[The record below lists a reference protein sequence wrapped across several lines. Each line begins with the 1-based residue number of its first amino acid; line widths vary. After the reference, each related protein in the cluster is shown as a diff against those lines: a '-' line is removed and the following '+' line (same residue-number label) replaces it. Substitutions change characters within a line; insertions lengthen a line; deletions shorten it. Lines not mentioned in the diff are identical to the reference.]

1 VFLPLAGSSVC
12 MRLAPFGVML
22 RLMVMRK
29 VFLAALLL
37 AVAGCAPRLTGSVG
51 LVKSVPVG
59 GPSARQLAGGR
70 WTRIPLAPIRLCDA
84 LALWDGRDLI
94 VVEHGYPPC
103 RPAAAAYDPRANSW
117 RALAAP
123 PGFIGRGQGPVAAW
137 GGGRLLLVMPMTG
150 AAVTWSAATGRWQR
164 TAPVPAAG
172 AVSVSWT
179 GSRFLVITLTKITAN
194 RGTAG
199 TFALSDGRWARL
211 PSLPQPARGQIVE
224 AATAT
229 GNGSVYALTDVSVWH
244 TNPSDTYDSGSVEL
258 LRLTDAGWTRVP
270 LSRGAP
276 RSQLTLTQVGG
287 AFVAAGSQCPG
298 IGLCM
303 GGEDGA
309 VALLRPGADA
319 AATTALRPQH
329 GVPYPRNIAAG
340 GHAIVV
346 TYAEGLGR
354 PIPPEDGPLP
364 GSCAIYDITTRTWL
378 KGPTSPEP
386 RAGPGLDWSAYWTP
400 YGVVNLAQALPDS
413 GTLVH
418 IGGWLLRPAIRRFGD

>member
-1 VFLPLAGSSVC
+1 
-12 MRLAPFGVML
+12 ML

-29 VFLAALLL
+29 IFLAALLL
-37 AVAGCAPRLTGSVG
+37 AVAGCASSSSGSVG
-51 LVKSVPVG
+51 LVRTESVG
-59 GPSARQLAGGR
+59 GPSAQQLAGGR
-70 WTRIPLAPIRLCDA
+70 WTQIPLAPIRLCDA
-84 LALWDGRDLI
+84 LALWAGRDLI

-103 RPAAAAYDPRANSW
+103 RPAAAAYDPMANTW
-117 RALAAP
+117 RAIAAP
-123 PGFIGRGQGPVAAW
+123 PGFIGHGQGPVAGW

-150 AAVTWSAATGRWQR
+150 AAVTWSAATGRWHR
-164 TAPVPAAG
+164 IASVPAAG

-179 GSRFLVITLTKITAN
+179 GSRFLVITLTRIAAN

-199 TFALSDGRWARL
+199 TFALRGGQWTRL

-224 AATAT
+224 AATTT
-229 GNGSVYALTDVSVWH
+229 GNGSVYALIDVSLWH

-258 LRLTDAGWTRVP
+258 LRLTAATWTRVP

-276 RSQLTLTQVGG
+276 GSQLALTQAGG
-287 AFVAAGSQCPG
+287 DFVAVGSACPG
-298 IGLCM
+298 IGMCT
-303 GGEDGA
+303 GGEDGV
-309 VALLRPGADA
+309 VALLRPGAA
-319 AATTALRPQH
+319 TTTTALRPRD

-354 PIPPEDGPLP
+354 LMLPKDEPQP

-378 KGPTSPEP
+378 KGPTSPER
-386 RAGPGLDWSAYWTP
+386 RADLGLVWSAYWTP
-400 YGVVNLAQALPDS
+400 YGVVDLAQALPDS

-418 IGGWLLRPAIRRFGD
+418 IGGWLLRPTR

>member
-1 VFLPLAGSSVC
+1 
-12 MRLAPFGVML
+12 ML

-29 VFLAALLL
+29 IFLAVLLL
-37 AVAGCAPRLTGSVG
+37 AVAGCAPSLPGSAG
-51 LVKSVPVG
+51 LVRRESAG

-70 WTRIPLAPIRLCDA
+70 WTRIPLAPVRLCDA
-84 LALWDGRDLI
+84 LALWDGRDLV
-94 VVEHGYPPC
+94 VVEHGFRPC
-103 RPAAAAYDPRANSW
+103 RPAAAAYDPRANTW

-137 GGGRLLLVMPMTG
+137 GGGRLLLVMPVTG
-150 AAVTWSAATGRWQR
+150 AAVTWSAATGRWHR
-164 TAPVPAAG
+164 IASVPAPG

-179 GSRFLVITLTKITAN
+179 GSRFLVITLTRISASQ
-194 RGTAG
+194 GAAG
-199 TFALSDGRWARL
+199 TFALADGQWARL

-229 GNGSVYALTDVSVWH
+229 GNGSVYALADVSVWH
-244 TNPSDTYDSGSVEL
+244 TSPGDTYDSGSVEL
-258 LRLTDAGWTRVP
+258 LRLTAAAWTRVP
-270 LSRGAP
+270 LSQGAP
-276 RSQLTLTQVGG
+276 RSQLALTPVGG

-298 IGLCM
+298 IGMCT

-309 VALLRPGADA
+309 VALLRPGA
-319 AATTALRPQH
+319 AATTALRPEQ

-354 PIPPEDGPLP
+354 PMPPEDEPRP
-364 GSCAIYDITTRTWL
+364 GTTAIYDITARTWL

-386 RAGPGLDWSAYWTP
+386 RADAGLDWSAYWTP
-400 YGVVNLAQALPDS
+400 YGVINLAQALPDS
-413 GTLVH
+413 GTPAH
-418 IGGWLLRPAIRRFGD
+418 IGGWLLRPAR